1 MIAALLTPALSTV
14 DERVE
19 MKEEP
24 VIMEAPLNPCLG
36 YDACTGVDA
45 GGFNNNNQ
53 ICDTGG
59 SCPTLDLTPYVDAD
73 QVTSFYG
80 HVNGFSGCGATTCD
94 DDDFYLLDVPAGY
107 QTNITTAWN
116 STVTHHSLAVYNADG
131 WSGSGT
137 GGVTTIQSNSCA
149 ATASAGT
156 CYVEAGG
163 MAASTIMIYIDCAF
177 SGCQGNNPQDYRLD
191 IEFFFPGDNGNIG
204 DYTEETLIVADTLL
218 ETVQE
223 SWVPYPG
230 SATSDTG
237 NFDVNSGETVA
248 IVLSYCDSWCDTES
262 RITVTGPGGIND
274 EFYPLGYQPSDVGTI
289 VTSYTT
295 PGTYTLSVDDPGWG
309 DGGIGADAVL
319 TMDAGNV
326 TGLFQTDGFDLEAEA
341 MGIVTDTTDE
351 QDVWAVFIPEGYL
364 VDVTLSWDNSADLDL
379 ALYGDYALTD
389 MIDDSIYNNPELVTS
404 TDLDWNDIA
413 WIEVVWWS
421 GFGVGDAIYTLSVE
435 FIPVSGV
442 PCYNQDDGGLPDTY
456 YDVFTGDAGHE
467 DIPSTKVIDTSAGS
481 GAIRGMICGG
491 YDDIDAYNFTVAPE
505 TGIFATLVFD
515 DEHDYDIGFDLSKEI
530 AAVPG
535 TWTSIDEETN
545 PQDGMRSVTS
555 NLSYNPGSG
564 VTWTLEM
571 YDSFGDGWNGNSI
584 DIIVDG
590 VVVLD
595 DVTIAS
601 GSFASL
607 SFPVSCGSVVDAN
620 IDWNGSWDSEVSYE
634 IFNQDGASAGAAS
647 YFDNIGLPNHGD
659 LEDLIVTCAGG
670 PPPPITYILGLGGD
684 LPADDLEYN
693 YTITW
698 STYSQTATWTNPT
711 DDAGMGMDAGDEYLS
726 RITLPT
732 MNNTYT
738 ASAHDVWDSSDQ
750 YEIYVPE
757 NYGVRVTLGYPADTY
772 MSLTIG
778 DNDSLDDVSAYDD
791 EMYPQ
796 SGYSLFDEGGETFVL
811 SVDMI
816 RGSGEY
822 SMIIEVLWPE
832 NTLNPENDC
841 GIGEDFNHFPWGPQA
856 PWDTNWVNHTG
867 MDNPTTSDI
876 GPTGGTCMAWMDAA
890 WDPQDNVRVS
900 IPENHF
906 LNVTIELLTD
916 LDSEELSFTT
926 VNDILGFTLLAC
938 PYFDTE
944 CGTDEWYQVSGFGL
958 LEDAGDNMTMSTG
971 AAPLD
976 GGYVFLRSYIGI
988 DSASGS
994 GPSTSNIEYE
1004 ITFEFINFSELWFP
1018 TDDAGSGSDACAA
1031 MLCGLNVTELAGNT
1045 DADVTATYNATTGDL
1060 EELSWTGWVSA
1071 ANDKDDTYQFYVPQG
1086 YFYEICVEW
1095 DGQNWWGFDPDT
1107 MIRVFAYGDGS
1118 GEYPSSSGF
1127 WNTFPHS
1134 GASGSIC
1141 IESYGMAGFGDVSGA
1156 TNYFLVNDF
1165 SGNVLW
1171 PSNVD
1176 MLDEVPY
1183 WVNLSFMSL
1192 DRDGDGW
1199 LNDDED
1205 ACGTDADDPAS
1216 VPTDTDADGI
1226 CDFLD
1231 TDSDGDGVADIDD
1244 AFPYDPN
1251 ESEDTDGDG
1260 VGDNS
1265 DDDTD
1270 GDGWLDE
1277 IERDCGTDAMDET
1290 SVPDDFDMDMICDP
1304 LDPDDD
1310 NDTWTDALDAFP
1322 FDAAEWADNDRDNI
1336 GDNADPDDDND
1347 NFTDL
1352 TEIDCGSDPLA
1363 NGDIPTDLDNDGTC
1377 DLLDNDR
1384 DNDGVDNDVD
1394 VFPDDSTEWADF
1406 DGDGRGDNADMDDDN
1421 DLVADGLDLFP
1432 YDASEWADND
1442 GDGVGD
1448 NADLNDDGDAWT
1460 DLEEIACDTDPMD
1473 ATSVP
1478 ADYDGN
1484 MVCDKLDPDD
1494 DGDGVNDDVDDFPY
1508 DANEYVDSD
1517 GDGIGDFTDED
1528 DDNDGWNDIVEPNCG
1543 SDPMNRLSVP
1553 SDNDADGDC
1562 DVTDADDDNDGVL
1575 DGDDAFPNNPT
1586 ESKDTDGDGLGDNTD
1601 MDDDD
1606 DGWLDTTETVCRNM
1620 GGFGDPDSAAVT
1632 PADLDNDRVCD
1643 ALDPDRDGDGV
1654 PNPSDEGL
1662 IASCEIQ
1669 PWEDA
1674 FPDDA
1679 SEQFDANCDGNG
1691 DNAVPLTLRDD
1702 FDADPTPFIGAGAG
1716 ALALVAGLG
1725 LAMRSRGGGGD
1736 EDYLDETEDFE
1747 EEEDE
1752 DEEEGA

>member
-1 MIAALLTPALSTV
+1 M
-14 DERVE
+14 
-19 MKEEP
+19 
-24 VIMEAPLNPCLG
+24 
-36 YDACTGVDA
+36 
-45 GGFNNNNQ
+45 
-53 ICDTGG
+53 
-59 SCPTLDLTPYVDAD
+59 
-73 QVTSFYG
+73 
-80 HVNGFSGCGATTCD
+80 
-94 DDDFYLLDVPAGY
+94 
-107 QTNITTAWN
+107 
-116 STVTHHSLAVYNADG
+116 
-131 WSGSGT
+131 
-137 GGVTTIQSNSCA
+137 
-149 ATASAGT
+149 
-156 CYVEAGG
+156 
-163 MAASTIMIYIDCAF
+163 
-177 SGCQGNNPQDYRLD
+177 
-191 IEFFFPGDNGNIG
+191 
-204 DYTEETLIVADTLL
+204 
-218 ETVQE
+218 
-223 SWVPYPG
+223 
-230 SATSDTG
+230 
-237 NFDVNSGETVA
+237 
-248 IVLSYCDSWCDTES
+248 
-262 RITVTGPGGIND
+262 
-274 EFYPLGYQPSDVGTI
+274 
-289 VTSYTT
+289 
-295 PGTYTLSVDDPGWG
+295 
-309 DGGIGADAVL
+309 
-319 TMDAGNV
+319 
-326 TGLFQTDGFDLEAEA
+326 
-341 MGIVTDTTDE
+341 
-351 QDVWAVFIPEGYL
+351 
-364 VDVTLSWDNSADLDL
+364 
-379 ALYGDYALTD
+379 
-389 MIDDSIYNNPELVTS
+389 
-404 TDLDWNDIA
+404 
-413 WIEVVWWS
+413 
-421 GFGVGDAIYTLSVE
+421 
-435 FIPVSGV
+435 
-442 PCYNQDDGGLPDTY
+442 
-456 YDVFTGDAGHE
+456 
-467 DIPSTKVIDTSAGS
+467 
-481 GAIRGMICGG
+481 
-491 YDDIDAYNFTVAPE
+491 
-505 TGIFATLVFD
+505 
-515 DEHDYDIGFDLSKEI
+515 
-530 AAVPG
+530 
-535 TWTSIDEETN
+535 
-545 PQDGMRSVTS
+545 
-555 NLSYNPGSG
+555 
-564 VTWTLEM
+564 
-571 YDSFGDGWNGNSI
+571 
-584 DIIVDG
+584 
-590 VVVLD
+590 
-595 DVTIAS
+595 
-601 GSFASL
+601 
-607 SFPVSCGSVVDAN
+607 
-620 IDWNGSWDSEVSYE
+620 
-634 IFNQDGASAGAAS
+634 
-647 YFDNIGLPNHGD
+647 
-659 LEDLIVTCAGG
+659 
-670 PPPPITYILGLGGD
+670 
-684 LPADDLEYN
+684 
-693 YTITW
+693 
-698 STYSQTATWTNPT
+698 
-711 DDAGMGMDAGDEYLS
+711 
-726 RITLPT
+726 
-732 MNNTYT
+732 
-738 ASAHDVWDSSDQ
+738 
-750 YEIYVPE
+750 
-757 NYGVRVTLGYPADTY
+757 
-772 MSLTIG
+772 
-778 DNDSLDDVSAYDD
+778 
-791 EMYPQ
+791 
-796 SGYSLFDEGGETFVL
+796 
-811 SVDMI
+811 
-816 RGSGEY
+816 
-822 SMIIEVLWPE
+822 
-832 NTLNPENDC
+832 
-841 GIGEDFNHFPWGPQA
+841 
-856 PWDTNWVNHTG
+856 
-867 MDNPTTSDI
+867 
-876 GPTGGTCMAWMDAA
+876 
-890 WDPQDNVRVS
+890 
-900 IPENHF
+900 
-906 LNVTIELLTD
+906 TIELLTD
-916 LDSEELSFTT
+916 LDSEELSWTT

-988 DSASGS
+988 DSGAGS

-1045 DADVTATYNATTGDL
+1045 DADVTATYNSTTGDL

-1095 DGQNWWGFDPDT
+1095 DGQNWWGFAPDT

-1118 GEYPSSSGF
+1118 DEYPSSSGF

-1156 TNYFLVNDF
+1156 TNYFLINDF

-1231 TDSDGDGVADIDD
+1231 ADSDGDGVADIDD

-1251 ESEDTDGDG
+1251 ETDDTDGDG

-1277 IERDCGTDAMDET
+1277 LERDCGTDAMDET
-1290 SVPDDFDMDMICDP
+1290 SIPADFDMDMICDQ

-1460 DLEEIACDTDPMD
+1460 DLEEVACDTDPMD
-1473 ATSVP
+1473 ASSVP

-1575 DGDDAFPNNPT
+1575 DGDDAF
-1586 ESKDTDGDGLGDNTD
+1586 L
-1601 MDDDD
+1601 
-1606 DGWLDTTETVCRNM
+1606 
-1620 GGFGDPDSAAVT
+1620 
-1632 PADLDNDRVCD
+1632 
-1643 ALDPDRDGDGV
+1643 
-1654 PNPSDEGL
+1654 
-1662 IASCEIQ
+1662 
-1669 PWEDA
+1669 
-1674 FPDDA
+1674 
-1679 SEQFDANCDGNG
+1679 
-1691 DNAVPLTLRDD
+1691 
-1702 FDADPTPFIGAGAG
+1702 
-1716 ALALVAGLG
+1716 
-1725 LAMRSRGGGGD
+1725 
-1736 EDYLDETEDFE
+1736 
-1747 EEEDE
+1747 
-1752 DEEEGA
+1752 